1 MKPFSQKRKR
11 IITMLPMAAL
21 ATAAGLAAAIFVG
34 SSSQIIVMTQ
44 AYAQEE
50 SSSDK
55 RYCFAY
61 FDIIGENDVIKC
73 TDTMSECKAKR
84 EAIGQ
89 EPESFTVTSKC
100 KQEKHIA

>member
-1 MKPFSQKRKR
+1 
-11 IITMLPMAAL
+11 MAAL
-21 ATAAGLAAAIFVG
+21 ATAVGLAAAIFIG
-34 SSSQIIVMTQ
+34 SSSLIIVITP
-44 AYAQEE
+44 AHAQEE

-84 EAIGQ
+84 EVIAQ
-89 EPESFTVTSKC
+89 EPESFTVASKC